1 MGRKAFLMA
10 SALLALVSCGR
21 GKVSVSET
29 EMEDKVFGSWAGKVI
44 GVQFGQPHEFWHLSR
59 INEGELVWTP
69 ELIDGAVGQDDIYT
83 QLSFLGTFD
92 KYGLDATA
100 DQLAAEFAEAGF
112 ELFHANLQAR
122 KNWFDGLRPPAT
134 GSATYNAHADDIDF
148 QIDADFIGLMCP
160 GMPGLVREYCD
171 RIGPIMCDGDGI
183 DGGVFIASM
192 HSLAFFENDIL
203 KIVEG
208 ALKNIPSES
217 EYARCISDVVECYK
231 ADPSDWKAAWNIV
244 HERWE
249 RHICTPGHPFDID
262 AKVNGAYV
270 VIGLLYGG
278 GDFRKTM
285 ELAVRCGQDADCN
298 ASNAAAVWG
307 VVHGYEAIPSEYR
320 ECLSRIEGKKFS
332 YTDYDFRE
340 SARKIL
346 EFMKLNIVKGGGK
359 VKGGRLTV
367 RLDTPCAKERCRVS
381 FPGMKYSRTILS
393 DDPSWSYSGSWH
405 RFTEFDKAPFIE
417 TVEVGAAAEVG
428 FDGEMVTLIGAWDQD
443 CGKADIFIDG
453 KFVRRIDS
461 WWKYRCGF
469 FSINRQVLFVAS
481 GLERGHHTFRI
492 ETVEERSPES
502 TGNRLMFLGLD
513 VYSSDPT

>member
-1 MGRKAFLMA
+1 MA
-10 SALLALVSCGR
+10 VLLPVLLSCG
-21 GKVSVSET
+21 GNKVTVSEKV
-29 EMEDKVFGSWAGKVI
+29 MEDKVFGGWAGKVI

-59 INEGELVWTP
+59 INEGELTWTP

-100 DQLAAEFAEAGF
+100 DQLAGEFAQAGF

-134 GSATYNAHADDIDF
+134 GSAAYNAHADDIDF

-183 DGGVFIASM
+183 YGGVFIATM
-192 HSLAFFENDIL
+192 HSLAFFENDML
-203 KIVEG
+203 RIVEG
-208 ALKNIPSES
+208 ALRNIPTES
-217 EYARCISDVVECYK
+217 GYARCIADVVETYK
-231 ADPSDWKAAWNIV
+231 TDSSDWKAAWNVV

-249 RHICTPGHPFDID
+249 KHVCTPGHPFDID

-285 ELAVRCGQDADCN
+285 EIAVRCGQDADCN

-307 VVHGYEAIPSEYR
+307 VVHGYEAIPSDYR
-320 ECLSRIEGKKFS
+320 DCLSRIEGRKFS
-332 YTDYDFRE
+332 FTDYDFHG
-340 SARKIL
+340 SVRKIL
-346 EFMKLNIVKGGGK
+346 EFMKLNIVKGGGT
-359 VKGGRLTV
+359 VKGDRLTV
-367 RLDTPCAKERCRVS
+367 KKESPCAEEGCRVS
-381 FPGMKYSRTILS
+381 FPGMNYSRSIPS
-393 DDPSWSYSGSWH
+393 DAQAWSYTGNWH
-405 RFTEFDKAPFIE
+405 RFTEFGDAPFIE
-417 TVEVGAAAEVG
+417 TVEVGATAEVG
-428 FDGEMVTLIGAWDQD
+428 FDGEMVTLIGAWDTD
-443 CGKADIFIDG
+443 CGKADVFIDG
-453 KFVRRIDS
+453 KLVRRIDT

-469 FSINRQVLFVAS
+469 ISINRQVLFVAS
-481 GLERGHHTFRI
+481 GLEPGHHTLRI
-492 ETVEERSPES
+492 ETVEERSPETVS
-502 TGNRLMFLGLD
+502 CSQG
-513 VYSSDPT
+513 